1 MVNNFDCIHID
12 KPYYIDSSKQPR
24 ESRYLLND
32 YITSQK
38 KKISINGV
46 DYEVTL
52 YQGDHSNEYLLSE
65 MKNGRV
71 EGRCQ
76 LFNRGILILAWMMKN
91 GKRIG
96 RVTEYKNGKALQKE
110 NWDSIVGNDGDC
122 RIIENSKEG
131 LIMTIRSKRKGENDD
146 NDMVI
151 YRGGFDEEMNRD
163 GYGIEYDMENDGKE
177 KIEGYWS
184 KDKLIRMIREFDAEN
199 NQMIE
204 YAENK
209 SENGNDEI
217 LNRIPM
223 YIGGYSIENGKYVR
237 NGLGYLI
244 DEASGTA
251 IRESEWEHG
260 IEKKGGIDLYEGWY
274 VEGMSESIRSVLKNE
289 KPCEMKTEP
298 IVSVHSKRIEIHNSS
313 ELNEMDLKVT
323 ELVIC
328 SNCCNDLNAL
338 DLNRFE
344 WLESIEIGDECF
356 GSVKTFKIDGLN
368 RLKTIKIGNNSFT
381 QKKNDWAN
389 DESKSFHILNC
400 ESLESI
406 QIGEWSFSDFGG
418 NFELKNLPQL
428 KSIQIGKECGDSYNF
443 YCSSFVLRGI
453 ELILNI

>member
-1 MVNNFDCIHID
+1 
-12 KPYYIDSSKQPR
+12 
-24 ESRYLLND
+24 
-32 YITSQK
+32 
-38 KKISINGV
+38 
-46 DYEVTL
+46 
-52 YQGDHSNEYLLSE
+52 
-65 MKNGRV
+65 
-71 EGRCQ
+71 
-76 LFNRGILILAWMMKN
+76 MMKN

-96 RVTEYKNGKALQKE
+96 GITEYKNGKALQKE

-122 RIIENSKEG
+122 RVIENSKEG
-131 LIMTIRSKRKGENDD
+131 LIMTIRCKRKGENDEEND
-146 NDMVI
+146 DDDDMVI

-184 KDKLIRMIREFDAEN
+184 KDKLIRMIREFDADN

-204 YAENK
+204 YAENND
-209 SENGNDEI
+209 ENGNDEI

-244 DEASGTA
+244 DESSGTA

-260 IEKKGGIDLYEGWY
+260 IEKEDGIDLYEGWY
-274 VEGMSESIRSVLKNE
+274 VKGMSESIRSVLKNE
-289 KPCEMKTEP
+289 KPCEMKPEP

-313 ELNEMDLKVT
+313 ELNEMDLQVT

-338 DLNRFE
+338 DLNRFK

-356 GSVKTFKIDGLN
+356 ESVQTFKIDGLN
-368 RLKTIKIGNNSFT
+368 RLKTIKIGINSFT
-381 QKKNDWAN
+381 QEKNWCGN

-406 QIGEWSFSDFGG
+406 EIGRYSFSDFAGD
-418 NFELKNLPQL
+418 FELRNLQQL
-428 KSIQIGKECGDSYNF
+428 QSIQIGTIGSDSYNF
-443 YCSSFVLRGI
+443 CFSSFVIRGI
-453 ELILNI
+453 DMILNI